1 MAYFLAVKRT
11 FLAAV
16 GMTIHTASAFA
27 AGDSGGLP
35 QLDFTTW
42 PTQIFWLVVSF
53 SLAYLLMSRIVTPS
67 IASVL
72 EDRHARLEDDMIRAR
87 ESAGE
92 AEQMRLA
99 FEKTLMDARQESSDM
114 AREATAVAVAEA
126 DKKNTAAAARLA
138 TKTGKST
145 DKIMEARKA
154 ALKELDD
161 IAATSAIDA
170 VARLTGIKITKADAR
185 LAVKAAA
192 KALPSMEME
201 QR

>member
-11 FLAAV
+11 FLAAI
-16 GMTIHTASAFA
+16 GMTTHTAFAFA

-53 SLAYLLMSRIVTPS
+53 SLAYLLMWRVVTPR

-72 EDRHARLEDDMIRAR
+72 EDRHARIEDDMIRAR

-126 DKKNTAAAARLA
+126 DKKNAAAAARLA

-170 VARLTGIKITKADAR
+170 VARLTGIKTPKADAR